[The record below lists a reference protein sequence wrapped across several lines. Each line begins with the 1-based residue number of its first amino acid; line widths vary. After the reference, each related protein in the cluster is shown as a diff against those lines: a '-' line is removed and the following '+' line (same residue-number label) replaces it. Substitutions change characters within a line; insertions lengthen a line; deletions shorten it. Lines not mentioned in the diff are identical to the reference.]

1 MDMER
6 QRSYEEAIS
15 EYYSGPFQDDG
26 KWIWPDTVPE
36 WAGGPAA
43 KEEFYTALREAWV
56 TSPDPRKRMLV
67 AQHSGL
73 DVWERLAKDENEMVR
88 AAVALAGDDTIHREL
103 ANDSSPL
110 VRGYVADYSSPAV
123 LRYMADH
130 ETNMDIVYHIAK
142 RKDRPSQSVIV
153 ERFWDEPDFLQRIVP
168 LLSLTEKEHLL
179 SHDDQQ
185 VRLQVG
191 ENGTKRQAKTVMED
205 TRIPDYEK
213 LFVANRL
220 QELEEISAALQPVPL
235 RELRINNE
243 LSR

>member
-1 MDMER
+1 MD
-6 QRSYEEAIS
+6 
-15 EYYSGPFQDDG
+15 
-26 KWIWPDTVPE
+26 V
-36 WAGGPAA
+36 
-43 KEEFYTALREAWV
+43 
-56 TSPDPRKRMLV
+56 
-67 AQHSGL
+67 
-73 DVWERLAKDENEMVR
+73 
-88 AAVALAGDDTIHREL
+88 
-103 ANDSSPL
+103 
-110 VRGYVADYSSPAV
+110 
-123 LRYMADH
+123 
-130 ETNMDIVYHIAK
+130 VYRIAK
-142 RKDRPSQSVIV
+142 RKDRPSQAVIV
-153 ERFWDEPDFLQRIVP
+153 ERFWDEPEFLQRIVP

-235 RELRINNE
+235 RELRIDNE

>member
-1 MDMER
+1 MNCDKP
-6 QRSYEEAIS
+6 Y
-15 EYYSGPFQDDG
+15 DDEVWEKCNRVFWNNG
-26 KWIWPDTVPE
+26 DWVWPEVVPE
-36 WAGGPAA
+36 WAGGQARE
-43 KEEFYTALREAWV
+43 EEFYSVLREAWV
-56 TSPDPRKRMLV
+56 TSSDPKKRMLV

-103 ANDSSPL
+103 ANDSSSL

-130 ETNMDIVYHIAK
+130 ETNMDVVYHIAK

-235 RELRINNE
+235 RELHIDNE